1 MLDMLPL
8 LAAALVV
15 IVGIAVFSVVTGKK
29 KNPSEKKTKKLK
41 DRNSI
46 LKEANKRLAQ
56 NPKDSEALLMLG
68 ELYYNEESWDKA
80 MHTYGLLMD
89 LCGVDMSLNE
99 YEISLKYAISSLKTG
114 KYEEAYKGFLIAR
127 TKDMESFEVNY
138 HLGILEFKRKSYE
151 KAVPLLKHAA
161 SKQPDHLETLKYLG
175 YALYKTGKA
184 KEALPYLRRVFE
196 HQPDDKETIYAMG
209 QCYYELGANDQ
220 AIRVFTHLRPDP
232 TYGPQAALLCGMTNL
247 RIRQVDRA
255 IMDFEIGLRH
265 KEIQPEVLLE
275 LKYRLSS
282 AYAQKQELGK
292 ALTLLMEIY
301 NVQPSYRDVEA
312 LILKFRELN
321 SNKNLQTYLIAPPAD
336 FITLCRKIVATF
348 IPQAQ
353 VKILNIAVQ
362 KNEYADILTEV
373 ETAKWQ
379 DLIMYR
385 FIRTTGV
392 VGELML
398 RDFHAR
404 IKEAKA
410 GRGYCFTAG
419 EFSEEAQKFVEAR
432 LIDLVDKSG
441 LNKILMTTN

>member
-8 LAAALVV
+8 LAAALVA
-15 IVGIAVFSVVTGKK
+15 IVGIAVFSVIAGKK
-29 KNPSEKKTKKLK
+29 NVSEKKSKKPK
-41 DRNSI
+41 DRNAI

-89 LCGVDMSLNE
+89 LVGIDMNLNE
-99 YEISLKYAISSLKTG
+99 YEISLRYAISALKTG
-114 KYEEAYKGFLIAR
+114 KFEEAYKGFLLAR
-127 TKDMESFEVNY
+127 TKDMESFEVNF
-138 HLGILEFKRKSYE
+138 HLGVLEFTRKSYE

-161 SKQPDHLETLKYLG
+161 AKQPDHLETLKYLG

-196 HQPDDKETIYAMG
+196 QQPDDKETIYAMG

-232 TYGPQAALLCGMTNL
+232 TYGPQAALLCGMTHL

-255 IMDFEIGLRH
+255 IMDFEIGLKH
-265 KEIQPEVLLE
+265 KGIKSEVLLE
-275 LKYRLSS
+275 LKYRLAS

-292 ALTLLMEIY
+292 ALNLLMEIY
-301 NVQPSYRDVEA
+301 SVQPAYRDVEA

-336 FITLCRKIVATF
+336 FVTLCRKIVATF

-362 KNEYADILTEV
+362 KNEYADILAEV

-385 FIRTTGV
+385 FIRTTGP

-410 GRGYCFTAG
+410 GRGYCFSAG

-432 LIDLVDKSG
+432 LIDLVDKEG